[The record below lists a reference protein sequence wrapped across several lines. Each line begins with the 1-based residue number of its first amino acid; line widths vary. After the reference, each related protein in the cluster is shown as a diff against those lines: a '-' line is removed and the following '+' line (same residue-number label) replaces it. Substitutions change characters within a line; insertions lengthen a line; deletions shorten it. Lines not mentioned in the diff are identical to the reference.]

1 MDFIEVGYTMKPHGL
16 DGEIKVTVEEE
27 FEDDFL
33 ETEVVLLELKGK
45 NTPFFIES
53 VRGTNQF
60 IVKFESV
67 NSRDEALKIASKKL
81 FLKAEDI
88 SEVEEEITDEVSIF
102 ENTIGYNLFDIET
115 NNQAIITDILY
126 INDQEMAVVDFNN
139 KEIFIPLIPQWVK
152 EMNHNEKKIVME
164 LPIGLFDL

>member
-1 MDFIEVGYTMKPHGL
+1 MRI
-16 DGEIKVTVEEE
+16 
-27 FEDDFL
+27 
-33 ETEVVLLELKGK
+33 
-45 NTPFFIES
+45 
-53 VRGTNQF
+53 
-60 IVKFESV
+60 
-67 NSRDEALKIASKKL
+67 
-81 FLKAEDI
+81 
-88 SEVEEEITDEVSIF
+88 SIF
-102 ENTIGYNLFDIET
+102 ENTIGYNLLDIET